1 MVELKN
7 ISQNSNLVFAE
18 IIIFTRIIKTNM
30 EIFRDKKTL
39 TDYIE
44 RQKEM
49 GKRIGFAPTMG
60 ALHQGHLSLYEIANK
75 ENDLVISSIFV
86 NPTQFNNPDDLK
98 KYPRDTNRDLKLL
111 EKTGI
116 VDAVYLPEVEDLY
129 PDGLA
134 SKSFNFDGLENRME
148 GKSRPGHFDGVGTV
162 VEELFSQ
169 IKPDNAYFGEKD
181 FQQLAIIEKLAA
193 QLKLPVKI
201 HGVPIYREENGLAMS
216 SRNERLSSA
225 QRDAAKVIHETLVK
239 VNDWFRIITVPEINK
254 RVKDIFDDQ
263 RGMTLEYFEI
273 ADENTLKETDFF
285 YKDKNYRAFIVVNV
299 GDVRLIDN
307 MHLD

>member
-1 MVELKN
+1 
-7 ISQNSNLVFAE
+7 
-18 IIIFTRIIKTNM
+18 M

-60 ALHQGHLSLYEIANK
+60 ALHKGHLSLYEIANK

-116 VDAVYLPEVEDLY
+116 VDAVYLPEVKDLY
-129 PDGLA
+129 PNGLE
-134 SKSFNFDGLENRME
+134 SKAFNFDGLEKMME

-162 VEELFSQ
+162 VEELLRQ
-169 IKPDNAYFGEKD
+169 VKPDNAYFGEKD
-181 FQQLAIIEKLAA
+181 FQQLAIIEKLVE
-193 QLKLPVKI
+193 QLQLPVKI

-239 VNDWFRIITVPEINK
+239 VNDWFRIITIPEINK

-273 ADENTLKETDFF
+273 ADEKTLKETDFF
-285 YKDKNYRAFIVVNV
+285 YKDKNYRAFIVINV